1 LIGTCYP
8 GHDFGSIAPTI
19 LKQIK
24 EECKQNNDALD
35 TLPQSIVSVEYRRTE
50 LAPTPGALI
59 DALSVYRHL
68 VDDLHFKPSNI
79 SLSGDSAGGHL
90 VNSLIRYLVEGGE
103 ETPGKIV
110 LISVSDLLSRASLNL
125 IDMLLPYYSP
135 GAIKPGQ
142 QLSRAIRHS
151 NECYHMTFLA
161 ITSII
166 TAKTCLHANYTM
178 QTAKL
183 SSTSTL
189 VQRHFLAWYT
199 LEIQARQKGSSSPKR
214 RKRTSLKDG
223 RVLWYY
229 AAIMKCSQ
237 INQSTWSND

>member
-1 LIGTCYP
+1 MVDGQKKRANRAEQGQEGRKDHALSVWVSSEYHSWCNSLNAYISIFKLGRGGYLIGTCYP

-151 NECYHMTFLA
+151 NECYHMTF
-161 ITSII
+161 
-166 TAKTCLHANYTM
+166 
-178 QTAKL
+178 
-183 SSTSTL
+183 
-189 VQRHFLAWYT
+189 
-199 LEIQARQKGSSSPKR
+199 
-214 RKRTSLKDG
+214 
-223 RVLWYY
+223 
-229 AAIMKCSQ
+229 
-237 INQSTWSND
+237 